1 MVIKILNPYQC
12 DRCRRIAGK
21 DGFDKCQEA
30 LYDTCETVITA
41 VEGDSW
47 DELVR
52 NLAGLTVAIE
62 KIRSN
67 LDLEYQKK
75 YYSELE
81 EEIRRQTKARNLIC
95 RKNLKC
101 KFFAVFNGF

>member
-1 MVIKILNPYQC
+1 MSGTAKVVTEILNPYQHE
-12 DRCRRIAGK
+12 RCRRIAGK

-30 LYDTCETVITA
+30 LYDACENVITA

-52 NLAGLTVAIE
+52 SLAGMAVAIE
-62 KIRSN
+62 KIRIT
-67 LDLEYQKK
+67 LDREYQEK

-81 EEIRRQTKARNLIC
+81 EEVRRQTKARNLIYY
-95 RKNLKC
+95 
-101 KFFAVFNGF
+101 